1 VSPADAGRPE
11 PLGDRNV
18 EFDQFYRAEVSR
30 LVRFLALRGAQPA
43 DAADA
48 AHQAFVEVFLRW
60 DRVRRMGHPAGYLR
74 RIAANHWMR
83 LQGRPVQDVER
94 AVAGRWIELT
104 MVEDVYG
111 RHEVKEVLA
120 SLAALPDR
128 QRQVMAWLYDGYS
141 EEEIAEHLGMKVN
154 TVRSTVRHGRAKLRA
169 LGIGEGRAEQWTR
182 QG

>member
-1 VSPADAGRPE
+1 MD
-11 PLGDRNV
+11 
-18 EFDQFYRAEVSR
+18 
-30 LVRFLALRGAQPA
+30 
-43 DAADA
+43 
-48 AHQAFVEVFLRW
+48 
-60 DRVRRMGHPAGYLR
+60 HPAGYLR
-74 RIAANHWMR
+74 RIAANHWVR
-83 LQGRPVQDVER
+83 LNDRAVQDVER

-111 RHEVKEVLA
+111 QHDVKLVLA

-169 LGIGEGRAEQWTR
+169 LRIGEGRAEQWTKR
-182 QG
+182 E